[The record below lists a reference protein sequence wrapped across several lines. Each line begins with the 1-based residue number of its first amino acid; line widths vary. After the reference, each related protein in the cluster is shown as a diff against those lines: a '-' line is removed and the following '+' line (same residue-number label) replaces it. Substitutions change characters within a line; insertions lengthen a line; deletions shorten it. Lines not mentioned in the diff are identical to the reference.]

1 MSKMRHTVLPSDDL
15 SIVYRERDK
24 SWIRKKYRPGQ
35 RILILEEGETLTGRK
50 TVKQK
55 WYTVVELYRNHL
67 SCKDDFGHRESFCY
81 FDLERRVIE
90 VR

>member
-35 RILILEEGETLTGRK
+35 RLLILGDSEMTEGKK
-50 TVKQK
+50 TVKRR
-55 WYTVVELYRNHL
+55 WYTVVERYRNHL
-67 SCKDDFGHRESFCY
+67 SCIDDYGNRESFDY
-81 FDLERRVIE
+81 FDLEKIV
-90 VR
+90 VKAN